1 MQTATDFI
9 SIENLRKGDQ
19 QTFEQVYNHYSSQV
33 YRLAFRFL
41 KDKAQSEE
49 IVQETFIKLWL
60 NRHKLD
66 VSGNL
71 WLYLYVIAKR
81 LSLNELRKISQSEE
95 LSAQLLLNITEA
107 HNRTEEEV
115 LAADM
120 EKFTESVL
128 NKLPNQQQTIFRLS
142 RVEGLTHQQI
152 AEKLGISQNT
162 VKNHMVE
169 ALKNIKN
176 QLKDTELIYF
186 MALIFLFEH

>member
-107 HNRTEEEV
+107 HNHTEEEI

-152 AEKLGISQNT
+152 AEKLGISPNT

-176 QLKDTELIYF
+176 QLKDTELVYF